1 MLTELSDKW
10 IEEHIKG
17 FIQLNC
23 KKSFFLVTFSEKSLL
38 QIIKAAEYGHVFT
51 YLDATGTLIDRP
63 IDTDKK
69 VYLYSLILPGDSE
82 KGPFPV
88 AEFISS
94 MHSVPYI
101 TLFLSLVDHALKKLS
116 TRSIIIDKI
125 ETDFSLALLQSACL
139 SFNKMSLMNYL
150 TVIFNK
156 HENNER
162 LEHGFTT
169 IHICSS
175 HLVKTVLR
183 KSKTLMKNSRQI
195 RLAGMAIA
203 KLIHCDKLS
212 EARNVF
218 RSLIKVFNLNIQDP
232 EYDECL
238 DMISNVTS
246 DVNDNVI
253 DEDVNFDKAGET
265 IEDIAETVDK
275 TRKESPFYKTFN
287 DIFTTVLAEKNETG
301 GKPNENYCPAFIQYL
316 INHLMPYYGLWS
328 ALEICKFG
336 ILRDSNAAVEN
347 YQKII
352 KHYIYEDKSNIPA
365 PRFIQKQA
373 DYLETRLLERKYSFT
388 TTRQKMNLQ
397 KNIGSVKRIA
407 KVILFLNRLNS
418 FANQGLR
425 VTKTM
430 FQ

>member
-1 MLTELSDKW
+1 
-10 IEEHIKG
+10 
-17 FIQLNC
+17 
-23 KKSFFLVTFSEKSLL
+23 
-38 QIIKAAEYGHVFT
+38 
-51 YLDATGTLIDRP
+51 
-63 IDTDKK
+63 
-69 VYLYSLILPGDSE
+69 
-82 KGPFPV
+82 
-88 AEFISS
+88 

-162 LEHGFTT
+162 LEHGFTI

-218 RSLIKVFNLNIQDP
+218 RSLVKVFNLNIQDP
-232 EYDECL
+232 DYDECL

-253 DEDVNFDKAGET
+253 DGGVNFDKAE
-265 IEDIAETVDK
+265 ETV
-275 TRKESPFYKTFN
+275 E
-287 DIFTTVLAEKNETG
+287 
-301 GKPNENYCPAFIQYL
+301 
-316 INHLMPYYGLWS
+316 
-328 ALEICKFG
+328 
-336 ILRDSNAAVEN
+336 DSRN
-347 YQKII
+347 
-352 KHYIYEDKSNIPA
+352 
-365 PRFIQKQA
+365 
-373 DYLETRLLERKYSFT
+373 
-388 TTRQKMNLQ
+388 
-397 KNIGSVKRIA
+397 RI
-407 KVILFLNRLNS
+407 
-418 FANQGLR
+418 
-425 VTKTM
+425 
-430 FQ
+430 

>member
-1 MLTELSDKW
+1 MKKDDLHQDFDVFLDMLTEQLDDKW
-10 IEEHIKG
+10 IGEHIKG

-23 KKSFFLVTFSEKSLL
+23 KKPFLLVTFSEKSLL

-51 YLDATGTLIDRP
+51 YLDATGALIDRP
-63 IDTDKK
+63 IGTDKK

-82 KGPFPV
+82 KGHFPV

-162 LEHGFTT
+162 LEHGFTV

-195 RLAGMAIA
+195 RSAGM
-203 KLIHCDKLS
+203 
-212 EARNVF
+212 
-218 RSLIKVFNLNIQDP
+218 Q
-232 EYDECL
+232 
-238 DMISNVTS
+238 
-246 DVNDNVI
+246 
-253 DEDVNFDKAGET
+253 
-265 IEDIAETVDK
+265 
-275 TRKESPFYKTFN
+275 
-287 DIFTTVLAEKNETG
+287 
-301 GKPNENYCPAFIQYL
+301 
-316 INHLMPYYGLWS
+316 
-328 ALEICKFG
+328 
-336 ILRDSNAAVEN
+336 
-347 YQKII
+347 
-352 KHYIYEDKSNIPA
+352 
-365 PRFIQKQA
+365 
-373 DYLETRLLERKYSFT
+373 
-388 TTRQKMNLQ
+388 LQ
-397 KNIGSVKRIA
+397 N
-407 KVILFLNRLNS
+407 
-418 FANQGLR
+418 
-425 VTKTM
+425 
-430 FQ
+430 